1 MSFPRRLSLFVLFIC
16 WIAPTVA
23 GQGARQRLEADI
35 RFLADDLL
43 EGRGTPSR
51 GLDIA
56 ALYLAEQLRALG
68 WKPGTGESYFQK
80 LSVGA
85 FSPQAAKYS
94 VELNGVHLEKDEYT
108 LLPFGFDP
116 SGSPVEYP
124 LVFTGYGLFVP
135 EKGIDE
141 YGDVALDGKAAVAL
155 QGAPWEADNL
165 APHSYD
171 RMLGKSAQATIRKAG
186 CLVYV
191 SHEFDDMEAHAG
203 SPDVAFAR
211 EMAQVPYSFVLDF
224 GEPTMGLGPILAIN
238 SATFDRVL
246 APVVGNR
253 YAELREP
260 GEARGQTAR
269 PIDASL
275 VIGIETEVESG
286 TTSNVVAV
294 LEGVDP
300 ALRDEWVVLTAHYD
314 HLGFKEVTGD
324 EDGVWNGADDNA
336 SGTAALLEIA
346 RRMKKGEPPRR
357 SVMLMF
363 TAGEDR
369 GLLGSAYYSKHPLIP
384 FEKVAV
390 NINVDMVGRSEGD
403 VTAYTVGAGGVFD
416 RAREMGQQNGI
427 SVKADPFPAWR
438 IIYFIDSYH
447 FARFDVPFVEI
458 FTEMHEDYHQPSDE
472 THKIN
477 FEKLVVITDLVEDLT
492 DYYASGGKREQF
504 DRPSWFRTP

>member
-1 MSFPRRLSLFVLFIC
+1 LVFIC
-16 WIAPTVA
+16 GITPTLL
-23 GQGARQRLEADI
+23 GQSARERLEADV

-56 ALYLAEQLRALG
+56 ALYLAEQLRAIG
-68 WKPGTGESYFQK
+68 WKPGAGEDYFQE

-85 FSPQAAKYS
+85 FSPQTASYS
-94 VELNGVHLEKDEYT
+94 IELNGVRLETEEYL

-116 SGSPVEYP
+116 SDSPAEIP

-135 EKGIDE
+135 EKGVDE
-141 YGDVALDGKAAVAL
+141 YGDASFDGKAVVAL
-155 QGAPWEADNL
+155 QGAPWEADTV

-191 SHEFDDMEAHAG
+191 SHEFDDMTAHSG

-224 GEPTMGLGPILAIN
+224 GEPTMGLGPILVIN

-246 APVVGNR
+246 APAVGKR
-253 YAELREP
+253 YAELRESVETSDS
-260 GEARGQTAR
+260 EARA
-269 PIDASL
+269 IDASL
-275 VIGIETEVESG
+275 VIEIDTEVESG
-286 TTSNVVAV
+286 KTSNVVGI
-294 LEGVDP
+294 LEGMDP
-300 ALRDEWVVLTAHYD
+300 SLKDQWVVLTAHYD
-314 HLGFKEVTGD
+314 HLGFKEVTKG

-346 RRMKKGEPPRR
+346 RRLKTGEPPRR

-384 FEKVAV
+384 FEAVAV

-403 VTAYTVGAGGVFD
+403 VTAYTVGGGGVFD
-416 RAREMGQQNGI
+416 RAREMGQKNGI
-427 SVKADPFPAWR
+427 TVKADPFPAWR

-458 FTEMHEDYHQPSDE
+458 FTEMHEDYHQVSDE
-472 THKIN
+472 TDRIN
-477 FEKLVVITDLVEDLT
+477 FDKLVVITDFVEDLT
-492 DYYASGGKREQF
+492 EYYASGGRREKF
-504 DRPSWFRTP
+504 ERPSWFRTP

>member
-1 MSFPRRLSLFVLFIC
+1 MIFLRHLTFVLLFIC
-16 WIAPTVA
+16 WVSPTLS
-23 GQGARQRLEADI
+23 GQTVRERLESDI

-43 EGRGTPSR
+43 EGRGTPGR

-56 ALYLAEQLRALG
+56 ALYLAEQLRAVG
-68 WKPGTGESYFQK
+68 WKPGAGDSYFQRF
-80 LSVGA
+80 SVGA
-85 FSPQAAKYS
+85 FSPQAARYT
-94 VELNGVHLEKDEYT
+94 VELNGERLDSDEYY

-116 SGSPVEYP
+116 SDSPAEYP
-124 LVFTGYGLFVP
+124 LIFTGFGLFVP
-135 EKGIDE
+135 EKGIDDF
-141 YGDVALDGKAAVAL
+141 GGAAFDGKAVVAL
-155 QGAPWEADNL
+155 QGAPWEADNV

-171 RMLGKSAQATIRKAG
+171 RMLGKSAQATIRNAG

-191 SHEFDDMEAHAG
+191 SHEFDDVAANSK

-211 EMAQVPYSFVLDF
+211 EMVQVPYSFVVDF
-224 GEPTMGLGPILAIN
+224 GEPTMGLGPILVIS

-246 APVVGNR
+246 APAVGKS
-253 YAELREP
+253 YAESRQASENRESKTRALDAILTV
-260 GEARGQTAR
+260 G
-269 PIDASL
+269 ID
-275 VIGIETEVESG
+275 TEVERG
-286 TTSNVVAV
+286 AASNVVGFIEGADPV
-294 LEGVDP
+294 LK
-300 ALRDEWVVLTAHYD
+300 DEWVVLTAHYD
-314 HLGFKEVTGD
+314 HLGFKEAPEG

-336 SGTAALLEIA
+336 SGTAVLLEIA
-346 RRMKKGEPPRR
+346 RRLKAGEAPRR

-369 GLLGSAYYSKHPLIP
+369 GLLGSAYYSKHPVVP

-403 VTAYTVGAGGVFD
+403 VTAYNVGADGVFE
-416 RAREMGQQNGI
+416 RAREVGRKNGI

-472 THKIN
+472 TDRIN
-477 FEKLVVITDLVEDLT
+477 FDELVVITDLVEDLT
-492 DYYASGGKREQF
+492 EYYASGGKREKF
-504 DRPSWFRTP
+504 NRPSWFQTP